1 MEINMNGMQRRK
13 LLNPGAG
20 TQLKEV
26 PEGPFPLDEEEDF
39 HLSLYDSL
47 ECDSDSLIQER
58 QYQLE
63 LQHHIQDNEEMV
75 TLEDSE
81 FGAENGQEEG
91 WNVYNS
97 LEETE
102 AEDEQDRGKTEP
114 ENKNNDITRQQC
126 SGSDRY
132 ANLRYNPDWR
142 KTRTG
147 AEILMPKQK
156 HNSHINDSLGNL
168 LQESNELLEKTV
180 SRYHDYEHQDISE
193 QKMQT
198 SKDHGVIF
206 SLRENDNNVGKQ
218 PKRKRPPSPYNK
230 YETSTQEEQDSH
242 RSPGFYNETIM
253 SNFQNHRITRTDKI
267 TEGVPQH
274 NHGRNTC
281 HTEDDCEKFDN
292 SEYEH
297 LDLLKQKR
305 QTDKPQDVKFSLRES
320 DNVEKQPERKRL
332 PSDCKSEGSTQDC
345 ESVDSPRFYTD
356 TIQSNLQND
365 RKTRTDK
372 ITEKVPKDNQEN
384 NKDSNEDHDYE
395 NLNDQYQKEYQQFLE
410 RESTCSDM
418 STHSMK
424 HSKNP
429 MIPCDR
435 KLQPKGRLQDDVV
448 ERNKQTLGK
457 HKITSYQQLYSE
469 KEEVKVTQQNQKAK
483 QLAMRKNGVTNVRE
497 RPPRPPIKPGTKQQI
512 QKSQLH
518 EEQTQRFENEV
529 HQNKNASELLT
540 VQKDD
545 NSVLLTPSSDRTF
558 TSSVNQL
565 GPTFIPNSHST
576 VNLNINVNTSSS
588 DSNTQ
593 TTVKLVPSHHP
604 MSQAASVYRDH
615 NVYSTSQP
623 QKPVSHYQVYQKYP
637 EPRNLCYPYK
647 LNTDPSHFSTT
658 LCVPENAPNQPLGDI
673 QAPSYTQFGQTQHGP
688 ILNPNYQQAAYS
700 RTLAPALY
708 NYSHFQGSDTSAG
721 NSLFYSMNQEK
732 MEDNQNQIGKE
743 YGNARFSNF
752 PFLPSY
758 QQYLIQSPST
768 RLIQQMEHIY
778 ESTPRLAYTHPS
790 SHLVLPPIGLMAE
803 SDSELD
809 QTQPNEKRALTITRC
824 NSDGYLAQMEKINK
838 LKEKNAYKPYT
849 LRDYKSLKQDVKLG
863 GLGPDYNSAQE
874 KAEKMKRQKEYA
886 KQVKD
891 QNLKVDSKSSNSLP
905 KTSASIENKAATSS
919 RKLALEYARN
929 IHRPKPQATKPR
941 NANEKSETGEFP
953 EYGQYAQLDPS
964 HNILLAMMQQRH
976 DKEKQIVAGFKAMHV
991 S

>member
-1 MEINMNGMQRRK
+1 MEINRNRMQRRK

-20 TQLKEV
+20 IQLKEV
-26 PEGPFPLDEEEDF
+26 PEGPFPLEEGEDF

-63 LQHHIQDNEEMV
+63 LQHHIQDNEEIV

-91 WNVYNS
+91 WNVYDS

-102 AEDEQDRGKTEP
+102 AEDEQDRGKTEA
-114 ENKNNDITRQQC
+114 EHKNNDITRQQC

-132 ANLRYNPDWR
+132 VNLRYNPDWR
-142 KTRTG
+142 NTRTG

-156 HNSHINDSLGNL
+156 HNLHINDSLENL

-180 SRYHDYEHQDISE
+180 GRHHDYEHQDIAE
-193 QKMQT
+193 QKMKT

-206 SLRENDNNVGKQ
+206 SLRESDNNVGKQ
-218 PKRKRPPSPYNK
+218 PKRKRPPSPYSK
-230 YETSTQEEQDSH
+230 CETSTQEEQDSH
-242 RSPGFYNETIM
+242 DSPGFYNETIM
-253 SNFQNHRITRTDKI
+253 SDLQNHRITRTDKI
-267 TEGVPQH
+267 TGVPQH
-274 NHGRNTC
+274 NHGGNTC
-281 HTEDDCEKFDN
+281 HTDDDCEKFDTF
-292 SEYEH
+292 ECEH

-320 DNVEKQPERKRL
+320 DNIEKQSERKRL
-332 PSDCKSEGSTQDC
+332 PSYCKSEGSTQDC
-345 ESVDSPRFYTD
+345 ESVDSPRFYAD
-356 TIQSNLQND
+356 TIQSDLQND

-372 ITEKVPKDNQEN
+372 ITEKVPKDNQEK
-384 NKDSNEDHDYE
+384 NKDPNEDDDYE

-410 RESTCSDM
+410 RESACSDI

-424 HSKNP
+424 HFKNP

-435 KLQPKGRLQDDVV
+435 KLQPKGRLQDNIV
-448 ERNKQTLGK
+448 ERNKQTLGR
-457 HKITSYQQLYSE
+457 HKITSYQLLYSE
-469 KEEVKVTQQNQKAK
+469 KEEVKVTQQLPSVKSSKSINTEEPIQNTVHGQVNCGIETKWKQKARKLQNQKAK
-483 QLAMRKNGVTNVRE
+483 QLAMRKKGLTNVRE
-497 RPPRPPIKPGTKQQI
+497 RPPRPPIKPCTKQQI
-512 QKSQLH
+512 QNLQLC

-545 NSVLLTPSSDRTF
+545 HSVLLTPSR
-558 TSSVNQL
+558 
-565 GPTFIPNSHST
+565 
-576 VNLNINVNTSSS
+576 
-588 DSNTQ
+588 
-593 TTVKLVPSHHP
+593 
-604 MSQAASVYRDH
+604 
-615 NVYSTSQP
+615 
-623 QKPVSHYQVYQKYP
+623 
-637 EPRNLCYPYK
+637 
-647 LNTDPSHFSTT
+647 
-658 LCVPENAPNQPLGDI
+658 
-673 QAPSYTQFGQTQHGP
+673 
-688 ILNPNYQQAAYS
+688 
-700 RTLAPALY
+700 
-708 NYSHFQGSDTSAG
+708 SDTSAG

-732 MEDNQNQIGKE
+732 MEDNHNQIGKE
-743 YGNARFSNF
+743 YGNARFSTL

-778 ESTPRLAYTHPS
+778 EGTPRLAYTHPS

-838 LKEKNAYKPYT
+838 LKEKNTYKPYT

-874 KAEKMKRQKEYA
+874 KAKKMKRQMDYA

-891 QNLKVDSKSSNSLP
+891 QNLKVDSKSSTSLP
-905 KTSASIENKAATSS
+905 KTSASIENKAATSR

-929 IHRPKPQATKPR
+929 IPKLKPLATKPR

-953 EYGQYAQLDPS
+953 EHGQYAQLDPS

-976 DKEKQIVAGFKAMHV
+976 DKEKQIVAGFKAMHN
-991 S
+991 

>member
-1 MEINMNGMQRRK
+1 MEINRNRMQRRK

-20 TQLKEV
+20 IQLKEV
-26 PEGPFPLDEEEDF
+26 PEGPFPLEEGEDF

-63 LQHHIQDNEEMV
+63 LQHHIQDNEEIV

-91 WNVYNS
+91 WNVYDS

-102 AEDEQDRGKTEP
+102 AEDEQDRGKTEA
-114 ENKNNDITRQQC
+114 EHKNNDITRQQC

-132 ANLRYNPDWR
+132 VNLRYNPDWR
-142 KTRTG
+142 NTRTG

-156 HNSHINDSLGNL
+156 HNLHINDSLENL

-180 SRYHDYEHQDISE
+180 GRHHDYEHQDIAE
-193 QKMQT
+193 QKMKT

-206 SLRENDNNVGKQ
+206 SLRESDNNVGKQ
-218 PKRKRPPSPYNK
+218 PKRKRPPSPYSK
-230 YETSTQEEQDSH
+230 CETSTQEEQDSH
-242 RSPGFYNETIM
+242 DSPGFYNETIM
-253 SNFQNHRITRTDKI
+253 SDLQNHRTTRTDKI
-267 TEGVPQH
+267 TGVPQH
-274 NHGRNTC
+274 NHGGNTC
-281 HTEDDCEKFDN
+281 HTDDDCEKFDTF
-292 SEYEH
+292 ECEH

-320 DNVEKQPERKRL
+320 DNIEKQSERKRL
-332 PSDCKSEGSTQDC
+332 PSYCKSEGSTQDC
-345 ESVDSPRFYTD
+345 ESVDSPRFYAD
-356 TIQSNLQND
+356 TIQSDLQND

-372 ITEKVPKDNQEN
+372 ITEKVPKDNQEK
-384 NKDSNEDHDYE
+384 NKDPNEDDDYE

-410 RESTCSDM
+410 RESACSDI

-424 HSKNP
+424 HFKNP

-435 KLQPKGRLQDDVV
+435 KLQPKGRLQDNIV
-448 ERNKQTLGK
+448 ERNKQTLGR
-457 HKITSYQQLYSE
+457 HKITSYQLLYSE
-469 KEEVKVTQQNQKAK
+469 KEEVKVTQQLPSVKSSKSINTEEPIQNTVHGQVNCGIETKWKQKARKLQNQKAK
-483 QLAMRKNGVTNVRE
+483 QLAMRKKGLTNVRE
-497 RPPRPPIKPGTKQQI
+497 RPPRPPIKPCTKQQI
-512 QKSQLH
+512 QNLQLC

-545 NSVLLTPSSDRTF
+545 HSVLLTPSSDRTF
-558 TSSVNQL
+558 TSSINQI
-565 GPTFIPNSHST
+565 GPTFNPNSHPT
-576 VNLNINVNTSSS
+576 VNLNINVNTLSS

-593 TTVKLVPSHHP
+593 TTVKLAPSLHP
-604 MSQAASVYRDH
+604 VSQAASVYRDH

-623 QKPVSHYQVYQKYP
+623 QNPVSHYQVYQKYS
-637 EPRNLCYPYK
+637 EPRNSCYPYK

-658 LCVPENAPNQPLGDI
+658 LYVPENALHQPLCDI

-688 ILNPNYQQAAYS
+688 ILNPNYQQSAYS
-700 RTLAPALY
+700 RTLAPALC
-708 NYSHFQGSDTSAG
+708 NYSHLPGSDTSAG

-732 MEDNQNQIGKE
+732 MEDNHNQIGKE
-743 YGNARFSNF
+743 YGNARFSTL

-778 ESTPRLAYTHPS
+778 EGTPRLAYTHPS

-838 LKEKNAYKPYT
+838 LKEKNTYKPYT

-874 KAEKMKRQKEYA
+874 K
-886 KQVKD
+886 
-891 QNLKVDSKSSNSLP
+891 
-905 KTSASIENKAATSS
+905 I
-919 RKLALEYARN
+919 
-929 IHRPKPQATKPR
+929 
-941 NANEKSETGEFP
+941 
-953 EYGQYAQLDPS
+953 
-964 HNILLAMMQQRH
+964 
-976 DKEKQIVAGFKAMHV
+976 
-991 S
+991 